1 MSNKVTIFKNIRET
15 ETPFFKS
22 IDFILNRI
30 KEGCSAN
37 LVKRIRKEK
46 DKAHRND
53 LKRQLPAICFS
64 GEFNKRADSSLVNH
78 SGYICLDFDGYK
90 KQKDLL
96 QDKEKFQKNKFVLSV
111 FISPSGLGLK
121 VIIKIPQD
129 PDNHKKYFN
138 SLEKEF
144 KSE

>member
-30 KEGCSAN
+30 KEGSSAS

-96 QDKEKFQKNKFVLSV
+96 QDKEKFQKNDK
-111 FISPSGLGLK
+111 ILK
-121 VIIKIPQD
+121 HQFNPKIV
-129 PDNHKKYFN
+129 KVTR
-138 SLEKEF
+138 
-144 KSE
+144 

>member
-30 KEGCSAN
+30 KEGSSAS

-46 DKAHRND
+46 DKSHRND

-111 FISPSGLGLK
+111 FISPRS
-121 VIIKIPQD
+121 
-129 PDNHKKYFN
+129 
-138 SLEKEF
+138 
-144 KSE
+144 